1 MWTLPSWLRRQL
13 LRARQVGAAAAPGAL
28 PGAGAVAVADEVA
41 RQDMDGKPL
50 SAPAFQAKRM
60 KVLSKAR
67 ALWND
72 LDKTTTERYD
82 DMIAQ

>member
-1 MWTLPSWLRRQL
+1 MT
-13 LRARQVGAAAAPGAL
+13 
-28 PGAGAVAVADEVA
+28 DEVA

-50 SAPAFQAKRM
+50 SAPAFKAKRM